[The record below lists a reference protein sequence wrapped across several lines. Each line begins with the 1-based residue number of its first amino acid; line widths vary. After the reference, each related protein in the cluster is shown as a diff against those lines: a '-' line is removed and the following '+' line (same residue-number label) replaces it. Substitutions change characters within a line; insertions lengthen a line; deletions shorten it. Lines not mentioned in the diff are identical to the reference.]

1 MFEDVYHVA
10 YQTDDLE
17 AAKAVYLEMFDG
29 TVEQEAVL
37 RDGTRVAFLRVGK
50 VGVELVEPA
59 DKARLGGQTGLVL
72 HHVGYQVDD
81 LDATIERLKAKG
93 MAFATERPST
103 NPEGARLIYPAAAS
117 VLGARIHLTERP
129 VK

>member
-1 MFEDVYHVA
+1 MFEDVYDVA
-10 YQTDDLE
+10 CQTDDLG
-17 AAKAVYLEMFDG
+17 AAKAVYLDMFDG
-29 TVEQEAVL
+29 MVEQEAVL

-59 DKARLGGQTGLVL
+59 DKGRLGGQTGLVL

-93 MAFATERPST
+93 MAFATERPAT
-103 NPEGARLIYPAAAS
+103 N
-117 VLGARIHLTERP
+117 
-129 VK
+129 